1 MYLANIFSDTPSL
14 SNSLEGFI
22 NGLKTIFLNSFPR
35 LSAINPPRDEPITL
49 EIPNNYFG
57 GIFPRS
63 GTAVKRGL
71 RLANCVGVI
80 DADYRGE
87 VKVPLYNDSSVPQ
100 KIELN
105 ERIAQLIILPFA
117 TVEYEV
123 VDELSDTER
132 GEGGFNSTGR
142 K

>member
-1 MYLANIFSDTPSL
+1 MKIKLLDENAKVRFRGRDMAAGYDLYSAEEIVIPVGDC
-14 SNSLEGFI
+14 
-22 NGLKTIFLNSFPR
+22 R
-35 LSAINPPRDEPITL
+35 LISTGIAL
-49 EIPNNYFG
+49 EIPEYYFG

-87 VKVPLYNDSSVPQ
+87 IKVPLYNDSSVPQ

>member
-1 MYLANIFSDTPSL
+1 MKIKLLDKNAKIPFRG
-14 SNSLEGFI
+14 SNMAAGYDLYSAEEAIIPAGDC
-22 NGLKTIFLNSFPR
+22 R
-35 LSAINPPRDEPITL
+35 LISTGIAL

-87 VKVPLYNDSSVPQ
+87 VRVPLYNDSSVPQ

-117 TVEYEV
+117 TTEYEV

>member
-1 MYLANIFSDTPSL
+1 MKIKLLDENAKVPFRG
-14 SNSLEGFI
+14 SNMAAGYDLYSAEEAIIPAGDC
-22 NGLKTIFLNSFPR
+22 R
-35 LSAINPPRDEPITL
+35 LISTGIAL

>member
-1 MYLANIFSDTPSL
+1 MKIKLLNKNAKVPFRGSDMAAGYDL
-14 SNSLEGFI
+14 Y
-22 NGLKTIFLNSFPR
+22 
-35 LSAINPPRDEPITL
+35 SAEEIVIPVGECKLISTGIAL
-49 EIPNNYFG
+49 EIPNDYFG